1 MEARAELEILLA
13 GLAAERRDEA
23 ALVELRRCVEI
34 MQHTTDNDE
43 FVRADVDFHL
53 GIARSTGNQSL
64 FQIMKSIRS
73 LMQVWIQRVATAPGT
88 RPATWA
94 EHSAVLEAIEAG
106 DAAAARRAM
115 VGHME
120 GAADRLQVTLA
131 EQERRQPA
139 PEAEPVGRMRR
150 GGAMTGGLLQ
160 PLDLSQRE
168 GTTISISR
176 QLLDYLLSGRV
187 QPGDRLPPE
196 RKLAEALGVGRSVV
210 REALKSL
217 TLLGLLEVR
226 LGDGTYVKRVDADIL
241 PESIEWGLVLG
252 AGHVPDLL
260 EARRHLDVIL
270 AGLAAVRRDER
281 DMADL
286 RALHAA
292 MKAAHRDPVGLRP
305 RRAPSCGP

>member
-1 MEARAELEILLA
+1 MSS
-13 GLAAERRDEA
+13 
-23 ALVELRRCVEI
+23 
-34 MQHTTDNDE
+34 N
-43 FVRADVDFHL
+43 
-53 GIARSTGNQSL
+53 
-64 FQIMKSIRS
+64 
-73 LMQVWIQRVATAPGT
+73 
-88 RPATWA
+88 
-94 EHSAVLEAIEAG
+94 
-106 DAAAARRAM
+106 
-115 VGHME
+115 
-120 GAADRLQVTLA
+120 
-131 EQERRQPA
+131 
-139 PEAEPVGRMRR
+139 
-150 GGAMTGGLLQ
+150 LLQ
-160 PLDLSQRE
+160 PLDLSKRE

-196 RKLAEALGVGRSVV
+196 RKLAESLGVGRSVV

-226 LGDGTYVKRVDADIL
+226 LGDGAYVKRVDMDVL

-270 AGLAAVRRDER
+270 AGLAAGRRDER

-292 MKAAHRDPVGLRP
+292 MKAAHRDPGRFAAMQAAFLRAVAEVADNDVLAGAASTIRSLLQFWVARVP
-305 RRAPSCGP
+305 LAKESMDAQVADAAAVIDALAAGDDPAARAAMGRAMDRANEEIRLALPATETAVAS